1 MPYRRLPN
9 TDQARIRA
17 LKLAVD
23 KGDRSDI
30 YDLAISVKTLSG
42 ARNFLLKFEGAQAYY
57 KECYENQA
65 KGGRKHQIN
74 VRLARL
80 FISHFI
86 QVLNLAVIRSEIKKS
101 CREFYGLPVDN
112 NTVPDLSSEVAL
124 AEWGKKVVIGEKK
137 RLLEGGSPIY
147 NPTIAKVKVHYD
159 IFMEGYERQKNL
171 QSITNR
177 SLEELASMRK
187 RADEIILDIWNQVEE
202 RFKAIIPGT
211 LRMEKCQEY
220 GVVYYYRAN
229 ERADGQELEQEQE
242 LELEISFE

>member
-17 LKLAVD
+17 LKLAVE

-65 KGGRKHQIN
+65 KGGRKHQTN
-74 VRLARL
+74 VRMARL

-86 QVLNLAVIRSEIKKS
+86 QVLNLAVIRLEIKKYN
-101 CREFYGLPVDN
+101 RELYGLPIDN
-112 NTVPDLSSEVAL
+112 SNVPDLSNEAAIV
-124 AEWGKKVVIGEKK
+124 EWGKKVVIGEQK
-137 RLLEGGSPIY
+137 RLVGGGSPIY

-177 SLEELASMRK
+177 SLEELASMRE
-187 RADEIILDIWNQVEE
+187 RADEIILDIWNQVEKK
-202 RFKAIIPGT
+202 FKTVRPNA

-220 GVVYYYRAN
+220 GVVYYYRLN
-229 ERADGQELEQEQE
+229 EKTDGQEQEPE
-242 LELEISFE
+242 LNFE